1 MTLLLAKI
9 GITVAFV
16 FILTWIAERV
26 HPTIA
31 GILSGFPLGIA
42 LTLYFFGF
50 EQGPEF
56 ASNSAQATVAAFSA
70 NIASFYFYG
79 LAIIKKDANPFLASV
94 AGISAF
100 FIIALVLS
108 VTPADQ
114 HILLGLAISVA
125 SIAAFQFLQRDFKGE
140 VIANRAPLTI
150 PTIFIRSGSAAA
162 TVVLITWLAHSIGV
176 KWSGLLAG
184 FAITAFPFLVLIH
197 VTYGKGVAISIIQ
210 KYPLGIGSLIVYCL
224 GIAQFYPAQGIN
236 LGTVYSLLYS
246 IAYLLLLAVYLN
258 WQKKKLINK

>member
-1 MTLLLAKI
+1 MTLLLSKI

-50 EQGPEF
+50 EQGADF
-56 ASNSAQATVAAFSA
+56 AAASAQATIAAFAA

-79 LAIIKKDANPFLASV
+79 LAIIKKDASAFQASLV
-94 AGISAF
+94 GISAF
-100 FIIALVLS
+100 LLVALVLS
-108 VTPADQ
+108 FTPADQ
-114 HILLGLAISVA
+114 SMVLGLFIAIA
-125 SIAAFQFLQRDFKGE
+125 SILGFQFLQKDFRGE
-140 VIANRAPLTI
+140 VIANREPLTI
-150 PTIFIRSGSAAA
+150 KNILFRSGAAAA
-162 TVVLITWLAHSIGV
+162 TVVFITWLAHSIGV

-197 VTYGKGVAISIIQ
+197 LTYGKGVAISIIQ
-210 KYPLGIGSLIVYCL
+210 KYPLGIGSLVVYCI
-224 GIAQFYPAQGIN
+224 GIVQFYPAQGIN

-246 IAYLLLLAVYLN
+246 IAYLLVLAIYLN
-258 WQKKKLINK
+258 WNKRTVK